1 LVLQI
6 MSDESDDDGDLLAGL
21 ARPNL
26 GAMSAAPV
34 EIADDDDDD
43 DDEHDDNGDV
53 DRTGQKAA
61 TGGRPPPRDADA
73 GEEGSE
79 EEDDEGD
86 EAEAA
91 FEGGVGA
98 TAAFEL
104 ATAPDALEL
113 DPFRVAPGADVPDM
127 SDAPA
132 GDKKA
137 RAKGGGGAPIPRKIF
152 VGGLAPGTTD
162 AALVRFF
169 ARYGKV
175 QEASAVQGGRGGAG
189 RGFGFVTFVNDKGA
203 RYCLQQAG
211 DPPVVDIEG
220 RRCTVRY
227 AETKDNHGARQHKM
241 PARGNV
247 DYLGLQKGRKRA
259 EGAGG
264 TGGSGA
270 SSSTSELAPHG
281 IATIAQAHKRALPD
295 GASGGGGS
303 GSGSGAPAAGSSR
316 SGYEHGGKR
325 KKNEIV
331 TVSKRQDA
339 EPLNKKP
346 ITMKEI
352 FPKEFWRI

>member
-1 LVLQI
+1 
-6 MSDESDDDGDLLAGL
+6 MK
-21 ARPNL
+21 
-26 GAMSAAPV
+26 
-34 EIADDDDDD
+34 
-43 DDEHDDNGDV
+43 DV
-53 DRTGQKAA
+53 TTTVFVRSL
-61 TGGRPPPRDADA
+61 PYDA
-73 GEEGSE
+73 
-79 EEDDEGD
+79 
-86 EAEAA
+86 
-91 FEGGVGA
+91 
-98 TAAFEL
+98 
-104 ATAPDALEL
+104 
-113 DPFRVAPGADVPDM
+113 
-127 SDAPA
+127 
-132 GDKKA
+132 
-137 RAKGGGGAPIPRKIF
+137 
-152 VGGLAPGTTD
+152 TD
-162 AALVRFF
+162 AALEEHFSEAGPVR
-169 ARYGKV
+169 
-175 QEASAVQGGRGGAG
+175 SAFVVKDRATQQG

-295 GASGGGGS
+295 GASGGGGG